1 MTIAMTADVLDLFN
15 CLVADKGQ
23 HFGPPCTYYGLT
35 ADGVITDF
43 IPSEEQ
49 RELLLATNKPLPLTT
64 LFSREERD
72 VGEFESLLVKQV
84 LHYIEVY
91 GLDMPG
97 LFDLEVRDGVL
108 VTMRFVK
115 GISIK
120 ELEEKVQTLLY
131 TNAPVKDAMQVKRII
146 AAYNLKFDISLVA
159 NNELRVALYRH
170 GVDVFTDGDDA
181 VRYICYAATGDALL
195 IKSKE
200 MITAFKAV
208 DWEPGFFEMHTLP
221 LAQVFNRHKRLILA
235 AKNKNTAGAIN
246 RISRLSKTRHVPLH
260 ESLAK
265 TFVHRALTGEKGLA
279 LDSVATRDLFKYL
292 NLLAQK
298 RVQSKTAAYKIRN
311 GKVFIRADRP
321 VYELADIDRVERAV
335 LTHLHSRLAFLHGQ
349 NILLDHSVDYGLPI
363 SRKQTLGRLPFGTK
377 VTSAGNEITSGM
389 YWENAWGAS
398 DLDLSA
404 ISLDGR
410 RVGWGEYSGY
420 NDRGIVFSGDITD
433 ARKGAMEFMTSRAK
447 DYGLMVNIFSG
458 ENGSEMEL
466 VVGSNRTKRQWIDQ
480 PIIREKHKL
489 DSRNSVIGFVKGK
502 TFVVYTGRLNQSRVS
517 GETPI
522 LNEMKADLW
531 TVQRLFNILGVAFDV
546 DKQDEV
552 EYNYDLTY
560 GGFSLDKLED
570 LFKTA

>member
-1 MTIAMTADVLDLFN
+1 R
-15 CLVADKGQ
+15 
-23 HFGPPCTYYGLT
+23 
-35 ADGVITDF
+35 DGVI
-43 IPSEEQ
+43 
-49 RELLLATNKPLPLTT
+49 
-64 LFSREERD
+64 
-72 VGEFESLLVKQV
+72 
-84 LHYIEVY
+84 
-91 GLDMPG
+91 
-97 LFDLEVRDGVL
+97 

-131 TNAPVKDAMQVKRII
+131 TNAPVKDAVQVKRII
-146 AAYNLKFDISLVA
+146 DAYGLKYDINLVA
-159 NNELRVALYRH
+159 NNELRVALYRP
-170 GVDVFTDGDDA
+170 GVDIFTDGDDA
-181 VRYICYAATGDALL
+181 VRYLCWAATGEPLL

-200 MITAFKAV
+200 VIAAV
-208 DWEPGFFEMHTLP
+208 AGNNKFFSTFFETHALP

-265 TFVHRALTGEKGLA
+265 TFVHRALIGEKGLA

-298 RVQSKTAAYKIRN
+298 RVQSKTAAYRVRN

-321 VYELADIDRVERAV
+321 VYELADIDKVERAV
-335 LTHLHSRLAFLHGQ
+335 LTHLHSRLAPLHGQ
-349 NILLDHSVDYGLPI
+349 NILLDGSVDYGLPI
-363 SRKQTLGRLPFGTK
+363 SRKQTLGRLPFGTR
-377 VTSAGNEITSGM
+377 VTSGGNEITSGM
-389 YWENAWGAS
+389 YWENAWGAR

-404 ISLDGR
+404 ISLDGQ
-410 RVGWGEYSGY
+410 RVGWGGRSGY
-420 NDRGIVFSGDITD
+420 HDREIIFSGDIVD
-433 ARKGAMEFMTSRAK
+433 AYAGAMEFMTSRAK
-447 DYGLMVNIFSG
+447 DYGLMVNIFAG

-466 VVGSNRTKRQWIDQ
+466 VVGSNRTKSQWIDQ

-502 TFVVYTGRLNQSRVS
+502 TFVAYTGRLNQSRVS

-522 LNEMKADLW
+522 LNEMRADLW
-531 TVQRLFNILGVAFDV
+531 TVQRLFNHLGINFDV
-546 DKQDEV
+546 DKRDEE
-552 EYNYDLTY
+552 EYDYDLTY